1 MRAALLPPVSEDST
15 IHVGRP
21 FRSEAEEMPADGL
34 SIVLTR
40 YRSER
45 APPALPGAA
54 CCVSVRTPIDA
65 PGKAGLREQ
74 PHFRGRPTPP
84 RTESGQRRTRTLS
97 CGIAADLQETPLSD
111 SHARAFWTLAP
122 GRGAI
127 EDETLPVPGPDE
139 VLIEN
144 LYSGISRGS
153 ETLVFNG
160 HVPPSQYETMRAPFQ
175 AGDFPAPVKYGYAS
189 VGRIVRGPEA
199 RIGETVFCLHPH
211 QDRFIVPAAATLPV
225 PADVPAARAVL
236 AANMETA
243 INATWDAPP
252 HTGDRIAVFGA
263 GVVGCLIAYLAART
277 AGTRVTLID
286 PDPDR
291 AGLAQSLGAAWCAPG
306 ELETA
311 DHDLVFEASGAPEAL
326 REALAVAGHEA
337 TIAVVSWF
345 GDRDVPLPLGEAFH
359 SRRLTL
365 RSTQVGGVAPERA
378 ARWPHARRLALA
390 LELLA
395 DPLLDKLISGQSG
408 FDDLPA
414 TLTRLANE
422 PSGVLCHRVRYP
434 AAEHYELEPAC
445 TASTSVTIS

>member
-1 MRAALLPPVSEDST
+1 MQPEQKGIAG
-15 IHVGRP
+15 I
-21 FRSEAEEMPADGL
+21 
-34 SIVLTR
+34 TR
-40 YRSER
+40 RTNR
-45 APPALPGAA
+45 VPI
-54 CCVSVRTPIDA
+54 RTPVAA

-74 PHFRGRPTPP
+74 HRVALAPDATTAGAFTSNRDSAGRARYPAGSPLIV
-84 RTESGQRRTRTLS
+84 R
-97 CGIAADLQETPLSD
+97 ETPLSD

-127 EDETLPVPGPDE
+127 EEESLPAPGPDE
-139 VLIEN
+139 LLVET

-153 ETLVFNG
+153 EALVFNG
-160 HVPPSQYETMRAPFQ
+160 QVPPSQYEAMRAPFQ
-175 AGDFPAPVKYGYAS
+175 AGDFPGPVKYGYAS
-189 VGRIVRGPEA
+189 VGRIVAGPDA

-211 QDRFIVPAAATLPV
+211 QDRFIVPGMAALPV
-225 PADVPAARAVL
+225 PDGVPAARAVL

-243 INATWDAPP
+243 VNATWDTPP
-252 HTGDRIAVFGA
+252 RTGDRIAVFGA
-263 GVVGCLIAYLAART
+263 GVVGGLIACLAAQT

-286 PDPDR
+286 PDPER
-291 AGLAQSLGAAWCAPG
+291 AALAAALGVEFRAPG
-306 ELETA
+306 EREPA
-311 DHDLVFEASGAPEAL
+311 AHDLVFEASGAADAL
-326 REALAVAGHEA
+326 REALETAGNES

-345 GDRDVPLPLGEAFH
+345 GDRDVALPLGEAFH

-365 RSTQVGGVAPERA
+365 RSSQVGQVAPERA

-395 DPLLDKLISGQSG
+395 DPALDALISAESD

-434 AAEHYELEPAC
+434 AAERYEQESAC